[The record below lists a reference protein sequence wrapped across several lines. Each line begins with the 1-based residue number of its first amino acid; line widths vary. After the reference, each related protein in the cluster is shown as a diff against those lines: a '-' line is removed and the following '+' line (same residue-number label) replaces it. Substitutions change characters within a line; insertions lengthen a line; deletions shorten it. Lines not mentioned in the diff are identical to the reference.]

1 MESIAK
7 IPNLQLAQARFIWAH
22 PAASTEL
29 KDHARNL
36 LDASIKEANMSH
48 LYQSLTEQFHT
59 QLPKNNDL
67 LTKMQTAN
75 DTELAKLEERL
86 DDASKNLGETE
97 ISDALIAKAEFLT
110 KIGDKERALTAYR
123 AAYDKTGP
131 LGARIDMVFTQIRI
145 GFFYNDTDLITR
157 NIEKVKSLIEEGG
170 DWDRRNRLKVYEGIH
185 RMSVR
190 DFKGAVNLLLDSLA
204 TFTSTELMEYKDFV
218 KYTVLTATITLPR
231 PELKKKVINAPEVLE
246 VIHEIPH
253 LQDYVNSL
261 YKGEYDVFFKCL
273 AAIEQDLKMDRWTFD
288 HYQYYV
294 REMQIIAYSQLL
306 ESYRSVTI
314 SSVADH
320 FGVSED
326 CIDHHLSSFIAS
338 GRLNAVID
346 KVTGI
351 VETNRP
357 DAKNAQYQSA
367 IKQGDLLL
375 NRIQK
380 LSRVIAL

>member
-1 MESIAK
+1 MESIPK

-22 PAASTEL
+22 PSASPDQKTAA
-29 KDHARNL
+29 KVL
-36 LDASIKEANMSH
+36 LESAIKEANMSP
-48 LYQSLTEQFHT
+48 LYHSLLDQFPA
-59 QLPKNNDL
+59 QLVKNPDL
-67 LTKMQTAN
+67 VKTMQEAN
-75 DTELAKLEERL
+75 EAELSKLDDRL
-86 DDASKNLGETE
+86 ADASKNLGETE
-97 ISDALIAKAEFLT
+97 ISDALIAKADFLT
-110 KIGDKERALTAYR
+110 KIGDKDAAITAYR

-131 LGARIDMVFTQIRI
+131 LGARIDMVFTLIRI
-145 GFFYNDTDLITR
+145 GFFYADLDLITR
-157 NIEKVKSLIEEGG
+157 NIDKVKSLIEEGG

-185 RMSVR
+185 KMSIR
-190 DFKGAVNLLLDSLA
+190 DFKGAATLLLDSLA
-204 TFTSTELMEYKDFV
+204 TFTSTELMEYKEFV
-218 KYTVLTATITLPR
+218 TYTVLSAAITLPR
-231 PELKKKVINAPEVLE
+231 PELKKKVIDAPEVLE
-246 VIHEIPH
+246 VIHELPH
-253 LQDYVNSL
+253 LQDYINSL
-261 YKGEYDVFFKCL
+261 YKGEYDLFFRSL
-273 AAIEQDLKMDRWTFD
+273 AAIEQDLKLDRWISA

-326 CIDHHLSSFIAS
+326 FIDRQLSSFIAS

-346 KVTGI
+346 KVAGI

-357 DAKNAQYQSA
+357 DAKNAQYQAS

-380 LSRVIAL
+380 LGRVIAL